1 MNRGTLMILF
11 LSDLFNQI
19 FSWKLKLKKEKYHSD
34 TIYSF
39 ICLAVAIQQKGIH
52 RKNSACMRVIHFDI
66 SLTVHPL
73 SSLSEH

>member
-1 MNRGTLMILF
+1 MET
-11 LSDLFNQI
+11 
-19 FSWKLKLKKEKYHSD
+19 KKEKSHSD

-39 ICLAVAIQQKGIH
+39 ICPAVAIQQKGIH

-66 SLTVHPL
+66 SLTVRSL

>member
-1 MNRGTLMILF
+1 MET
-11 LSDLFNQI
+11 
-19 FSWKLKLKKEKYHSD
+19 KKEKYHSD

-52 RKNSACMRVIHFDI
+52 RKNSVCMRVIHFDI